1 MKFFLLPAML
11 LLSFIITGTAQT
23 PSVLEKKSIIIQ
35 KASGPIK
42 IDGDISDIA
51 WKKAAVANKFTEFE
65 PTPFTPERAGNE
77 TEVYFLYNNE
87 GLFVGGYLHEKTKD
101 SIAAELT
108 GRDGFGNNDFIGI
121 VLDTYNDK
129 QNGFEYFLSPLNEQY
144 DAKVAPN
151 SNGNNEDFAWNA
163 VWQSATKMHND
174 GWSFEMF
181 IPYSA
186 IRFGKKAIQDW
197 GLNIVRQRRKSGQKL
212 TWQTINPNVNGF
224 LTQEGSIKGFENI
237 KPPVRLQLSPYFSSY
252 YNLNGNAG
260 PDEKKSE
267 VLFNGGMDVKYGLN
281 QAFTLDMT
289 LIPDF
294 GQVQTD
300 NLTLNLTPFEQR
312 FSENRA
318 FFTEGTELFNK
329 GDLFYSRRIGGQPLH
344 FYDAYKNA
352 DSTEKVIKNP
362 GQSKLINATKI
373 SGRTQKGLGVGI
385 LNSITKPQ
393 YAIVEDVNKKTRKF
407 ETDPLTNYN
416 VFVLDQTLK
425 HNSSI
430 SFVNTSVWRS
440 GKDYDA
446 DVAAALFNFNDKT
459 NTWNVSGQVSISNII
474 ATNRKITTGYSHNL
488 TFGKTSGKFN
498 FALFQELTNAKFDKS
513 DLGYF
518 TNNNVLEH
526 GGYAGYNWNKPKG
539 WHNSINMNINGGY
552 SRLVTPIDFLKRK
565 EFMYQTGRV
574 NYNFNAQT
582 KKLWRIGI
590 GTNYRFADNDF
601 YEPRDFGRVVKNKGR
616 GAIYSYVQSNDAK
629 KISWSTSASIR
640 YGGNF
645 NRSSFNYGIGGK
657 IRFNSKFSIEE
668 NIDVENNKNES
679 GWANTIYTDN
689 VANDTIIFSRRN
701 INNVENI
708 LNLKYNFNNKMGLSF
723 RARHSFA
730 KVNPQQF
737 YQLDVNGNLNTPD
750 RPFTK
755 NVNQNFNFL
764 AADMLYNWQFSQG
777 SFITLAWKNI
787 GQNFSRS
794 FEKNYFKNA
803 QNIISGNQFTSF
815 SFRIIYF
822 LDYITFK
829 NKIKNRY

>member
-1 MKFFLLPAML
+1 MKFLLLGIL
-11 LLSFIITGTAQT
+11 LLSFFAGSAQT
-23 PSVLEKKSIIIQ
+23 TSGLEKKSITIKKLQ
-35 KASGPIK
+35 GVIK
-42 IDGDISDIA
+42 IDGDINDTA
-51 WKKAAVANKFTEFE
+51 WKLAPLANKFTEFQ
-65 PTPFTPERAGNE
+65 PTPFKIESAINRS
-77 TEVYFLYNNE
+77 EVYFLYDNI
-87 GLFVGGYLHEKTKD
+87 GFYVGGYFHEQTKD

-108 GRDGFGNNDFIGI
+108 GRDGFGNNDFVGI

-129 QNGFEYFLSPLNEQY
+129 QNGFEYFLTPLNEQF

-163 VWQSATKMHND
+163 VWQSATKIYDD

-186 IRFGKKAIQDW
+186 IRFGKKNIQDW
-197 GLNIVRQRRKSGQKL
+197 GLNILRERKKSGQKL
-212 TWQTINPNVNGF
+212 TWQTIDPNVNGF
-224 LTQEGSIKGFENI
+224 LTQEGNIKGFENI
-237 KPPVRLQLSPYFSSY
+237 KPPVRLQLSPYLSTY
-252 YNLNGNAG
+252 YTYDGTVST
-260 PDEKKSE
+260 DKSKSP
-267 VLFNGGMDVKYGLN
+267 VSVNGGMDVKYGIN

-300 NLTLNLTPFEQR
+300 NLFLNLSPFEQR

-329 GDLFYSRRIGGQPLH
+329 GDLFYSRRIGGQPIHYSDVYRTTSL
-344 FYDAYKNA
+344 N
-352 DSTEKVIKNP
+352 EKVIKNP

-373 SGRTQKGLGVGI
+373 SGRTQKGLGVGV
-385 LNSITKPQ
+385 LNAVTKPQ
-393 YAIVEDVNKKTRKF
+393 YAIVEDANKKIRKF

-430 SFVNTSVWRS
+430 SFVNTSVLRS
-440 GKDYDA
+440 GHDYDA

-459 NTWNVSGQVSISNII
+459 NTWNVSGQASISNIVE
-474 ATNRKITTGYSHNL
+474 TNRKITTGYSHNL
-488 TFGKTSGKFN
+488 QFGKTSGKFN
-498 FALFQELTNAKFDKS
+498 FRIFQELTNAKFDKS

-518 TNNNVLEH
+518 TNNNALDH
-526 GGYAGYNWNKPKG
+526 GAFAGYNWNKPKG
-539 WHNSINMNINGGY
+539 WYNSINMNVNGSY

-565 EFMYQTGRV
+565 DMMYQTGRV

-582 KKLWRIGI
+582 KKLWRVGF
-590 GTNYRFADNDF
+590 GKNYRFADNDF
-601 YEPRDFGRVVKNKGR
+601 YEPRNFGRFFKNKGR
-616 GAIYSYVQSNDAK
+616 GGFYSYVQSNDAK
-629 KISWSTSASIR
+629 KISWSVSASTR
-640 YGGNF
+640 YGGIF
-645 NRSSFNYGIGGK
+645 KRSAFNYELGGK
-657 IRFNSKFSIEE
+657 VRFNSKFSIEE
-668 NIDVENNKNES
+668 NIDVERSRNEV
-679 GWANTIYTDN
+679 GWANTIRTGN

-701 INNVENI
+701 INNVENV

-737 YQLDVNGNLNTPD
+737 YQLDINGNLNTPD

-764 AADMLYNWQFSQG
+764 AVDMLYNWQFSQG
-777 SFITLAWKNI
+777 SFITLGWKNI

-794 FEKNYFKNA
+794 FEKNYLKNA
-803 QNIISGNQFTSF
+803 RNVVVGDQFTSF
-815 SFRIIYF
+815 SLRIIYF
-822 LDYITFK
+822 LDYINFK
-829 NKIKNRY
+829 NKLKARS

>member
-1 MKFFLLPAML
+1 MKLLFLPLFLLLFFAG
-11 LLSFIITGTAQT
+11 SAQIK
-23 PSVLEKKSIIIQ
+23 PILEKKSIT
-35 KASGPIK
+35 IK
-42 IDGDISDIA
+42 KTTETIKLDGDINDAA
-51 WKKAAVANKFTEFE
+51 WKNGAIADKFTEFQ
-65 PTPFTPERAGNE
+65 PTPFSAERPGNE
-77 TEVYFLYNNE
+77 TQVYFLYNNK
-87 GLFVGGYLHEKTKD
+87 GIYIGGYLHEKTKD

-108 GRDGFGNNDFIGI
+108 GRDGFGNNDFIEI
-121 VLDTYNDK
+121 VFDTYNDK

-151 SNGNNEDFAWNA
+151 NEDFAWNA
-163 VWQSATKMHND
+163 VWQSATKIHED

-186 IRFGKKAIQDW
+186 IRFGKKSLQDW
-197 GLNIVRQRRKSGQKL
+197 GLNIVRQRKKSGQKL
-212 TWQTINPNVNGF
+212 TWQTIDPIVNGF

-237 KPPVRLQLSPYFSSY
+237 KPPLRLQLSPYFSTY

-267 VLFNGGMDVKYGLN
+267 VIFNGGMDVKYGLN

-329 GDLFYSRRIGGQPLH
+329 GDLFYSRRIGGQPIH
-344 FYDAYKNA
+344 YNDVYG
-352 DSTEKVIKNP
+352 STSASEKVIKNP

-373 SGRTQKGLGVGI
+373 SGRTQKGLGVGF

-393 YAIVEDVNKKTRKF
+393 YAIVEDANNNTRKF

-425 HNSSI
+425 HNSSV
-430 SFVNTSVWRS
+430 SFVNTSVLRN

-446 DVAAALFNFNDKT
+446 DVAAALFNINDKS

-474 ATNRKITTGYSHNL
+474 ETNRKITTGYSHNL
-488 TFGKTSGKFN
+488 SFGKTSGKFN
-498 FALFQELTNAKFDKS
+498 FSLNQELTNAKFNKS

-518 TNNNVLEH
+518 TNNNSLENN
-526 GGYAGYNWNKPKG
+526 GFAGYNWNKPKG
-539 WHNSINMNINGGY
+539 WHNSINMNFNGGY
-552 SRLVTPIDFLKRK
+552 SRLVTPIDIFKRK
-565 EFMYQTGRV
+565 EFMYQTGRI

-582 KKLWRIGI
+582 KKLWQLGIGI
-590 GTNYRFADNDF
+590 FYRFASNDF
-601 YEPRDFGRVVKNKGR
+601 YEPRDFGRVVKNKG
-616 GAIYSYVQSNDAK
+616 GGGIYSYVGSNDAK
-629 KISWSTSASIR
+629 KLSWNISASTR

-645 NRSSFNYGIGGK
+645 NRKSFNYGLGGK

-668 NIDVENNKNES
+668 NIGVENNKNES
-679 GWANTIYTDN
+679 GWANTIYTGS

-701 INNVENI
+701 INNVEN
-708 LNLKYNFNNKMGLSF
+708 LFNLKYNFNNKMGLSF

-737 YQLDVNGNLNTPD
+737 YRLDINGNLNTPD

-764 AADMLYNWQFSQG
+764 AVDMLYNWQFTPG
-777 SFITLAWKNI
+777 SFVSVAWKNI

-803 QNIISGNQFTSF
+803 QNVIAGNQFTSF
-815 SFRIIYF
+815 SLRVIYF

-829 NKIKNRY
+829 NKLKNRN

>member
-1 MKFFLLPAML
+1 MKFLLQTVL
-11 LLSFIITGTAQT
+11 LFSFFASSAQT
-23 PSVLEKKSIIIQ
+23 TTVTEKKIIAI
-35 KASGPIK
+35 KKVSTAVK
-42 IDGDISDIA
+42 IDGDLNESI
-51 WKKAAVANKFTEFE
+51 WKTAAVANKFTEFQ
-65 PTPFTPERAGNE
+65 PTPFKAERVGNE

-87 GLFVGGYLHEKTKD
+87 GMFVGGYLHEPTKD

-121 VLDTYNDK
+121 ILDTYNDK
-129 QNGFEYFLSPLNEQY
+129 QNGFEYFLTPLNEQY
-144 DAKVAPN
+144 DAKVAPK

-163 VWQSATKMHND
+163 VWQSATKINND

-186 IRFGKKAIQDW
+186 IRFGKKPVQDW
-197 GLNIVRQRRKSGQKL
+197 GLNIIRQRRKSGQKL
-212 TWQTINPNVNGF
+212 SWQAIDPNANGL
-224 LTQEGSIKGFENI
+224 LTQEGQLKGFENI

-252 YNLNGNAG
+252 YNLNGKAELN
-260 PDEKKSE
+260 EKKTE
-267 VLFNGGMDVKYGLN
+267 LLFNGGMDVKYGLN

-300 NLTLNLTPFEQR
+300 NLTLNLSPFEQR

-329 GDLFYSRRIGGQPLH
+329 GDLFYSRRIGGEPIH
-344 FYDAYKNA
+344 FSDAYNNA
-352 DSTEKVIKNP
+352 NSTEKVIQNP
-362 GQSKLINATKI
+362 RQSKLINATKI

-393 YAIVEDVNKKTRKF
+393 YAIVEDANKNTRKF

-425 HNSSI
+425 HNSSV
-430 SFVNTSVWRS
+430 SFVNTSVLRS

-459 NTWNVSGQVSISNII
+459 NTWNVSGKVGISNIV
-474 ATNRKITTGYSHNL
+474 ATNRAITTGYSHNL
-488 TFGKTSGKFN
+488 SFGKTSGRFN
-498 FALFQELTNAKFDKS
+498 FNISQDLTNAKFDKS

-518 TNNNVLEH
+518 TNNNEVEH
-526 GGYAGYNWNKPKG
+526 RGFARYNWNKPKG
-539 WHNSINMNINGGY
+539 WYNSINMRVNGGY

-565 EFMYQTGRV
+565 ELMYQTARV

-582 KKLWRIGI
+582 KKLWQIGV
-590 GTNYRFADNDF
+590 GMNYRFADNDF

-616 GAIYSYVQSNDAK
+616 GAIFTYIESNNAK
-629 KISWSTSASIR
+629 KISWSTNFSTR

-645 NRSSFNYGIGGK
+645 HRSSFNYGIGGK

-668 NIDVENNKNES
+668 NIDIENNKNES
-679 GWANTIYTDN
+679 GWANTIYTGN

-701 INNVENI
+701 INNVENV

-764 AADMLYNWQFSQG
+764 AVDMLYNWQFNQG

-787 GQNFSRS
+787 GQNFSRT

-803 QNIISGNQFTSF
+803 QDVISGNQFTSL
-815 SFRIIYF
+815 SLRVIYF

-829 NKIKNRY
+829 NKIKTGI